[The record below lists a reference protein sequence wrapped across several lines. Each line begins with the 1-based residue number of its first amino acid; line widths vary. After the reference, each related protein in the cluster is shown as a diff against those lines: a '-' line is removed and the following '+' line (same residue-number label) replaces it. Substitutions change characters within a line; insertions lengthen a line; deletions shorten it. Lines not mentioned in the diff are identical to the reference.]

1 MKDRGGGE
9 GSVESDR
16 EKSRSVELETN
27 FLGTRSN
34 EREEF

>member
-9 GSVESDR
+9 GVESGR